1 MKKVVILLTLA
12 FGILGCR
19 SMIEDIKVMKR
30 IRKIVLANC
39 DCKYAVVEKDRE
51 DGLRTM
57 RVTISK
63 WWSDDH
69 LLTAENVY
77 TAVQDSFPKICDY
90 GKFFVIFENEEF
102 DERFTFYGCDFES
115 ELDTIFY
122 EGRGDDEDLYDD
134 EEWDEFMEDEDSTVV
149 I

>member
-1 MKKVVILLTLA
+1 MKKVLILLAVA
-12 FGILGCR
+12 FGVFGCKA
-19 SMIEDIKVMKR
+19 IIKDMKETKR
-30 IRKIVLANC
+30 IRKIVLAHC
-39 DCKYAVVEKDRE
+39 DCKYALVEKDRE

-57 RVTISK
+57 TFRISK

-90 GKFFVIFENEEF
+90 GKVFVIFENEDF
-102 DERFTFYGCDFES
+102 DERFTFYGCDFEPD
-115 ELDTIFY
+115 LDTIFY
-122 EGRGDDEDLYDD
+122 EGRNDDEDLYGD
-134 EEWDEFMEDEDSTVV
+134 EEWDEFMDEADSTVV